1 MQPKIF
7 FLAEFATII
16 GKTSLY
22 KQHFLTLPTIF
33 PNICMY
39 INNQPYQ
46 AFVNL
51 LEQLRNYTIT
61 AEPDAPQL
69 QQQIMSLRKFYQQ
82 QILTLAPE
90 DTENQNLSQINSYHT
105 EISKQ
110 LRLLEMDMIFLQG
123 ARQTTTVQTRL
134 QAINDRLNTLIQYCD
149 AILKM

>member
-1 MQPKIF
+1 M
-7 FLAEFATII
+7 
-16 GKTSLY
+16 Y
-22 KQHFLTLPTIF
+22 KKNSLTLSIIS
-33 PNICMY
+33 PNIWMY

-46 AFVNL
+46 AFANL
-51 LEQLRNYTIT
+51 LEELRNYTIT

-69 QQQIMSLRKFYQQ
+69 QQRMVFLRKFYQQ

-90 DTENQNLSQINSYHT
+90 DTESQNLSQINSYQT

-123 ARQTTTVQTRL
+123 ARQTTTIQTRI
-134 QAINDRLNTLIQYCD
+134 QAISDRLNTLMQYCD